1 MSFGKSRARLISPDK
16 NKVTFKDVAG
26 ISEAKEEVWE
36 LVEFLR
42 NPEKFRDLGAT
53 IPRGV
58 LMVGAPGTGKT
69 LLARAIAGG
78 VQRFLLF
85 HQRLGLCGNVRGGGR
100 EPRPRY
106 V

>member
-42 NPEKFRDLGAT
+42 NPENSA
-53 IPRGV
+53 IW
-58 LMVGAPGTGKT
+58 APPFP
-69 LLARAIAGG
+69 AA
-78 VQRFLLF
+78 
-85 HQRLGLCGNVRGGGR
+85 C
-100 EPRPRY
+100 
-106 V
+106 